1 MKLSEQQLNQIV
13 DNLLETIIDG
23 VNISQKKLD
32 AQKVQDVKDAEHSYN
47 VTKKYDPELAT
58 KELIKLANTTDSSR
72 AETILGSS
80 FFGRSRRNR
89 IRF

>member
-1 MKLSEQQLNQIV
+1 M
-13 DNLLETIIDG
+13 
-23 VNISQKKLD
+23 
-32 AQKVQDVKDAEHSYN
+32 QDVKDAEHSYN

-72 AETILGSS
+72 AETIIGSS